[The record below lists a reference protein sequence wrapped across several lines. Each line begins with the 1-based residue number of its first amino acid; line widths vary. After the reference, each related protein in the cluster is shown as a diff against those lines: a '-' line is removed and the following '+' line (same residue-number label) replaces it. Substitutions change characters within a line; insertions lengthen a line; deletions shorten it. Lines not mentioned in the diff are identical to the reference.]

1 MAGKIR
7 SETENSFPQLAI
19 WHSFGDNRLLLFSI
33 FLRFQK
39 TFKIPS
45 QAQPSSFKVNIW
57 NLKTP
62 KNTREVMIIDV
73 LEGSDKG
80 HKCLPM
86 GENSVQAA
94 LVGWEDSTTL
104 SHGKYRREF
113 AITWVFL
120 FHLGKLFPFVRLVL
134 ARTYSMGWVGG

>member
-1 MAGKIR
+1 
-7 SETENSFPQLAI
+7 
-19 WHSFGDNRLLLFSI
+19 
-33 FLRFQK
+33 
-39 TFKIPS
+39 
-45 QAQPSSFKVNIW
+45 
-57 NLKTP
+57 
-62 KNTREVMIIDV
+62 
-73 LEGSDKG
+73 
-80 HKCLPM
+80 M

-134 ARTYSMGWVGG
+134 ARTYSMGWEGALKIFWNPFFPHDLSRLKLSVCHKSGIALAIIVFFLLSIFLRFQKTFKIPSQAQPSYSKVHNIITIGPSIVPINTSTHMTS